1 MTFEIDHNKIK
12 QALLSSGTNNNKLE
26 DAKDADIVLST
37 IHSAKG
43 LEFDNTVV
51 IYQAD
56 NYMSEEKKRM
66 YYVALTRAMKSEY
79 ILAYGTLKSPQ
90 IEADYNTILNEL
102 CGGGKTI
109 KIK

>member
-1 MTFEIDHNKIK
+1 
-12 QALLSSGTNNNKLE
+12 
-26 DAKDADIVLST
+26 
-37 IHSAKG
+37 
-43 LEFDNTVV
+43 
-51 IYQAD
+51 
-56 NYMSEEKKRM
+56 MSEEKKRM